1 MQLIANTV
9 DFSQEV
15 TEDCQL
21 RSHSVS
27 GKMQKKLKQLCRTRW
42 VERIAS
48 YQNFWNLLV
57 EVFIFLLESNIS
69 FYLLGDHKV
78 KSNII

>member
-1 MQLIANTV
+1 MV
-9 DFSQEV
+9 RFFEFSSKRTSV
-15 TEDCQL
+15 LTEETEASD
-21 RSHSVS
+21 SE
-27 GKMQKKLKQLCRTRW
+27 QKKLKQLCRTRW

-48 YQNFWNLLV
+48 YQIFL
-57 EVFIFLLESNIS
+57 EFISRGIYFLLESNIS